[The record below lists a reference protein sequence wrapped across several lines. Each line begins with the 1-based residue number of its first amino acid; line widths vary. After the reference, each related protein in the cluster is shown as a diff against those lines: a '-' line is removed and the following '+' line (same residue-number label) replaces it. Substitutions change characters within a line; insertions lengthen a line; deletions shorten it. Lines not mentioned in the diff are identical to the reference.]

1 MLRTILFFTLI
12 VGTTPCS
19 IAAPSQPRPGQYVL
33 EGDSGTLTI
42 RSDGSNDL
50 YFQIETVGGNCHSC
64 SVSGVIRGTT
74 GHGDSWTADGSD
86 SKCDI
91 SFSYSSSS
99 LVVTPITH
107 EACRAY
113 CGARAGFDGAYRIP
127 PTNCTTGE
135 RQAQR
140 DRFLQL
146 YQAHRYPQ
154 ATSTL
159 QMLISQCREFMGW
172 IETDEVRND
181 LALSQYHSGDFA
193 QCLNTLNET
202 LVGNTKD
209 EEQFKA
215 GNNGLYLTPCDFD
228 NYIGV
233 AKSTWYNKRLCTKA
247 MLNGR

>member
-12 VGTTPCS
+12 VATVPCAS
-19 IAAPSQPRPGQYVL
+19 AAPSQPRPGQYVL
-33 EGDSGTLTI
+33 EGDSGALTI
-42 RSDGSNDL
+42 RSDGPNKL

-74 GHGDSWTADGSD
+74 GHGDSWAADGSD

-91 SFSYSSSS
+91 SFSYSRSS

-107 EACRAY
+107 EECRAY
-113 CGARAGFDGAYRIP
+113 CGARAGFDGTYRIP
-127 PTNCTTGE
+127 PANCTTGQ

-146 YQAHRYPQ
+146 YRAHRYPQ

-159 QMLISQCREFMGW
+159 QTLITQCRQFMGW
-172 IETDEVRND
+172 IETDKVRND

-193 QCLNTLNET
+193 QCVNTLNGT
-202 LVGNTKD
+202 LVGKVKD
-209 EEQFKA
+209 EEELKT
-215 GNNGLYLTPCDFD
+215 GNSGLYLPPCDFD
-228 NYIGV
+228 NYIDV
-233 AKSTWYNKRLCTKA
+233 AKSTWYNKGLCTKA
-247 MLNGR
+247 MLKGR